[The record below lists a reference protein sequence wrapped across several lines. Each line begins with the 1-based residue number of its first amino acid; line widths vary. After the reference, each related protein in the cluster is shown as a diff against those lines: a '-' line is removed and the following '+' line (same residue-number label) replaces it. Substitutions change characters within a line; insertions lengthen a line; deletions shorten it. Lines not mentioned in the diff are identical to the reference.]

1 MNYSK
6 DLTKESIEELEA
18 KKEKIFVEIG
28 KMEVQKYYY
37 ERKIHMLLMEID
49 IINDYLYGRIGGED
63 IDE

>member
-37 ERKIHMLLMEID
+37 ERKIQLLLIEID
-49 IINDYLYGRIGGED
+49 IINDYLYGRIGGRD
-63 IDE
+63 D

>member
-37 ERKIHMLLMEID
+37 ERKIQLLLIEID